1 MVSHKFESV
10 SDTVTPTIGSPLARQ
25 HPDWFE
31 FRRRDVTPAD
41 VERLTREDVE
51 AAE

>member
-10 SDTVTPTIGSPLARQ
+10 SDTVTPISVAPSTP
-25 HPDWFE
+25 HPDWLE
-31 FRRRDVTPAD
+31 LRRRDVTPAD
-41 VERLTREDVE
+41 VERLTREDVD